1 MTLISCPE
9 CGKDVSD
16 MAPSCPC
23 CGFPVA
29 EGIRQQVADIT
40 EEYSAKSARQQH
52 AAARL
57 KDWGERYVQP
67 QRVRHSEDDTF
78 LDRHWKPVMVLFVGV
93 IVVLQLLWVMSLYR

>member
-9 CGKDVSD
+9 CQKEVSD
-16 MAPSCPC
+16 LAEACPC

-29 EGIRQQVADIT
+29 EGIRQLVAEVT
-40 EEYSAKSARQQH
+40 EERSAKSARQQH

-57 KDWGERYVQP
+57 KDWGDRYVQP
-67 QRVRHSEDDTF
+67 HRVQRDESDTF
-78 LDRHWKPVMVLFVGV
+78 LDRHWKPMMVLFVGV